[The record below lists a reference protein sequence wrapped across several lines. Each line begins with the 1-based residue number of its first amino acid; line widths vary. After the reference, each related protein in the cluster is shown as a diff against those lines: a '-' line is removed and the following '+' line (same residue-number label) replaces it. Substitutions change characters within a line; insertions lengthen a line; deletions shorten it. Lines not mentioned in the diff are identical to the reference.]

1 MGKTI
6 STFLYCFLIS
16 FITSFSP
23 EAFYASVKKFHFCM
37 GARDQRATTE
47 LCTNFLTRK

>member
-6 STFLYCFLIS
+6 STFLYYFFD
-16 FITSFSP
+16 FIHHIFFP

-37 GARDQRATTE
+37 GAISGHH
-47 LCTNFLTRK
+47 